1 MAVRPIIQL
10 GNPVLRRPS
19 RPVEQSQLEEVCEL
33 AEDMFETLMDFRQQH
48 GYGRGIAAPQVGVN
62 LRVVV
67 IAREGKPLVMINPR
81 IIRQS
86 GEKEFFWDSCFSCPN
101 LWYQVERH
109 NQVTVEYRDSDWQL
123 RMTEAQDD
131 LAELM
136 QHELDHLDGRQAIDL
151 VTDTNSF
158 CTTDE
163 YFSRHW
169 QQKDS

>member
-10 GNPVLRRPS
+10 GNPVLRQPS
-19 RPVEQSQLEEVCEL
+19 RPVEQSQLEEVREL
-33 AEDMFETLMDFRQQH
+33 ARDMFETLMDFRQQY

-67 IAREGKPLVMINPR
+67 MARDGKPLIMINPR
-81 IIRQS
+81 ILRHN
-86 GEKEFFWDSCFSCPN
+86 GKKELFWDSCFSCPN
-101 LWYQVERH
+101 LWFQVERY
-109 NQVTVEYRDSDWQL
+109 NQVTVEYRDMDWQL
-123 RMTEAQDD
+123 RVTEAQDG

-151 VTDTNSF
+151 VKDTSSF

-169 QQKDS
+169 QDKER